1 MPTNS
6 ILDIKDLYHMKTSPF
21 APKKIPQMPEI
32 KGVELA
38 VTKSGIKYEG
48 RLDLMCTKFAEGTV
62 AAGTLTKSKTASGAV
77 EWCRENLKK
86 GEAITLL
93 VNAGN
98 ANAFTGA
105 KGEKSVEDIGAY
117 LAKIM
122 QCEPSQ
128 IYQSSTGV
136 IGEPLPEEKILQG
149 IDRLK
154 DKLGT
159 ATYAEAA
166 QAIMTTDTYPKM
178 ATQSCMIDGETIT
191 LNGIAKGSGM
201 IAPDMATMLAYF
213 FTDLPIKQELLQK
226 LVSKA
231 VEKTFNCI
239 SVDGDTSTSDT
250 VLVFATGKAN
260 IPPITD
266 EKDNRLRAF
275 NRILVKQLKELALAI
290 VKDGEGISKFVTIK
304 VKGAKGKRAAK
315 RIGLSIANSPLVKTA
330 IAGEDPNW
338 GRIVMAVGKSG
349 EAADRDKLNI
359 WIGGHQVTSEG
370 ARVPDYDEAPLAD
383 YMKGRNIV
391 IEVDIGL
398 GRGRAEVWTCDLT
411 HDYISINAD
420 YRS

>member
-1 MPTNS
+1 
-6 ILDIKDLYHMKTSPF
+6 
-21 APKKIPQMPEI
+21 
-32 KGVELA
+32 
-38 VTKSGIKYEG
+38 
-48 RLDLMCTKFAEGTV
+48 
-62 AAGTLTKSKTASGAV
+62 
-77 EWCRENLKK
+77 
-86 GEAITLL
+86 
-93 VNAGN
+93 
-98 ANAFTGA
+98 
-105 KGEKSVEDIGAY
+105 
-117 LAKIM
+117 
-122 QCEPSQ
+122 
-128 IYQSSTGV
+128 
-136 IGEPLPEEKILQG
+136 
-149 IDRLK
+149 
-154 DKLGT
+154 
-159 ATYAEAA
+159 
-166 QAIMTTDTYPKM
+166 
-178 ATQSCMIDGETIT
+178 MIDGETVT

-250 VLVFATGKAN
+250 VLVFATGKAD
-260 IPPITD
+260 ITPITD

-304 VKGAKGKRAAK
+304 VKAAKGKRAAK

-370 ARVPDYDEAPLAD
+370 ARVHNYDEAPLAE

>member
-1 MPTNS
+1 
-6 ILDIKDLYHMKTSPF
+6 MKTSPF
-21 APKKIPQMPEI
+21 APKKSPQMPEI
-32 KGVELA
+32 KGVQLA

-48 RLDLMCTKFAEGTV
+48 RLDLLCAHFSTGTV

-86 GEAITLL
+86 GCAAALI
-93 VNAGN
+93 VNSGN

-105 KGEKSVEDIGAY
+105 RGEKSVEEIGGS
-117 LAKIM
+117 LAKILGC
-122 QCEPSQ
+122 QTSEV
-128 IYQSSTGV
+128 YQSSTGV
-136 IGEPLPEEKILQG
+136 IGEPLPEEKMFQG

-154 DKLGT
+154 EKLGT
-159 ATYAEAA
+159 ASYSEAA
-166 QAIMTTDTYPKM
+166 SAIMTTDTYPKM
-178 ATQSCMIDGETIT
+178 STKSCMIDGETIT

-201 IAPDMATMLAYF
+201 IAPDMATMLAYL
-213 FTDLPIKQELLQK
+213 FTDLPIEQKILQK

-231 VEKTFNCI
+231 IDKTLNCI
-239 SVDGDTSTSDT
+239 TVDGDTSTSDT

-260 IPPITD
+260 ISPITD
-266 EKDNRLRAF
+266 EKDTRLRTF
-275 NRILVKQLKELALAI
+275 NRILNKQLKELALAI

-304 VKGAKGKRAAK
+304 VRGAKGKRAAK
-315 RIGLSIANSPLVKTA
+315 KIGLSIANSPLVKTA

-338 GRIVMAVGKSG
+338 GRIIMAVGKSG

-370 ARVPDYDEAPLAD
+370 ARIEGYDETPLAE
-383 YMKGRNIV
+383 YMKGENIL

-398 GRGRAEVWTCDLT
+398 GRGIAEIWTCDLT